1 MHRAPDVIETPRLRL
16 RRPVAADAE
25 AIFARYAS
33 DQEVT
38 RYMSWPRHRTVEDT
52 RAFLAFSEEEWGH
65 WPAGPYLIESR
76 ETGELLG
83 STGLGFKTNQR
94 AETGY
99 VLARDAW
106 GRGFA
111 TEALRAMIVLA
122 PLVGVTRLVAFCHP
136 AHDASRRVLDKGGF
150 DHLGLLRDHLVFPN
164 LPADAACDVLSFEL
178 RFPAS

>member
-1 MHRAPDVIETPRLRL
+1 MN
-16 RRPVAADAE
+16 DAE

-33 DQEVT
+33 DEEVT

-52 RAFLAFSEEEWGH
+52 RAFLAFSDEEWSI

-83 STGLGFKTNQR
+83 GTGLGFKTNQR

-106 GRGFA
+106 GRGLA
-111 TEALRAMIVLA
+111 TEALTAMIALA
-122 PLVGVTRLVAFCHP
+122 PQVSVTRLVAYCHP
-136 AHDASRRVLDKGGF
+136 GHDASRRVLEKGGLA
-150 DHLGLLRDHLVFPN
+150 HLGLLRDYLVFPN
-164 LPADAACDVLSFEL
+164 LPEGSATDVLSFEL
-178 RFPAS
+178 RLES